1 MVDAIPSC
9 IEEVGGKE
17 ELKCDDDGLGLTD
30 WTVVVRNLEL
40 IVGAVEYMR
49 EWHSCRLQW

>member
-1 MVDAIPSC
+1 MV
-9 IEEVGGKE
+9 ER
-17 ELKCDDDGLGLTD
+17 DDDVLGLTD
-30 WTVVVRNLEL
+30 WTVVVRNLEP